1 MVDKGK
7 LTVYF
12 FTEED
17 AEKFIDILKKDWD
30 ETVYFATDG
39 FYISKE
45 GRPFE
50 QKGNTVIVDGEIPW
64 VLENYTEFFKEIKN
78 MAAGIK
84 LKNIII
90 KFGIFEHC
98 WK

>member
-1 MVDKGK
+1 MIDKGK

-17 AEKFIDILKKDWD
+17 AEKFINILKKDWD

-45 GRPFE
+45 GGPFE

-64 VLENYTEFFKEIKN
+64 KLENYTEFFKEIKN

-90 KFGIFEHC
+90 KFGIFSYY